1 MRFKIY
7 CIKNLINGK
16 VYIGKSTD
24 VKKRWETHKK
34 NASKS
39 INRRLY
45 DSMNKYGYDN
55 FIVDVI
61 DESDCEISINDKER
75 YYIKLNNSNLKEFGY
90 NMTDGGDG
98 GNVIS
103 NYTDEQRLIYSQK
116 LKKSKLESNFNHSEE
131 SKKIMSEKA
140 TGRILTEETRNKISD
155 TVKMKIESGE
165 FKPNTTGLKNGQT
178 IGFKHSVESREKI
191 RKSKENKTYDEIY
204 GTERSK
210 LIKEKKSN
218 DWIGEKNPNYQDVNG
233 EELLSHLKNGM
244 QTRQIA
250 ILYNVTEQTII
261 NKCRKFFNK
270 KPQEIRD
277 GKY

>member
-103 NYTDEQRLIYSQK
+103 KYTDEQRLIYSQK

-131 SKKIMSEKA
+131 SKKIMSRKA

-155 TVKMKIESGE
+155 TVRMKIESGE

-218 DWIGEKNPNYQDVNG
+218 DWIGEKNPNYQDVNR
-233 EELLSHLKNGM
+233 EELLNHLKNGM